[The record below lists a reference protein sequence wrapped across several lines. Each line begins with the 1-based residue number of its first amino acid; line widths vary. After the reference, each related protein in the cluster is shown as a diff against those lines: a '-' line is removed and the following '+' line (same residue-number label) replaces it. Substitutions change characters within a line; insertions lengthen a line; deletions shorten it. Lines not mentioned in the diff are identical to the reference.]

1 MARRD
6 HAFPTG
12 VKPALVVT
20 AKRISLPREET
31 VENGVRVV
39 TIEDIRWQR
48 CDIKSVSLLPNV
60 LGKQH
65 ARENGA
71 YEAWQIDQ
79 DGNVTEG
86 TSSNSWIVTHDDRL
100 LTRPATHEILN
111 GITRQTILKLAAER
125 GLTFEE
131 RAFSLDEALAARE
144 AFISSAISSFV
155 TPVTQIDDTTLGN
168 GRAGS
173 FTMDLRSAYFDYMA
187 APRRHEWPARGG
199 RFRLGQHAC
208 RQLGSFTI
216 VMNATYAHFD
226 MPGRTQEEY
235 RKVAARSAREVFP
248 AIFGDRADEARDV
261 FYAAFTRHHLDAIT
275 TMPGAAELLAH
286 LQDRAVTLAVV
297 SNKMGDFLRREA
309 AHLGW
314 APRFIA

>member
-1 MARRD
+1 MSRWAYVNGRYVPHREASVHIEDRGYQFADGVYEVVLVHAGAMIDEIPHLDRLDRSLDELRIDPPMGRMALRAVLREVVRRNRIRTGLVYLQITRGVARRD

-20 AKRISLPREET
+20 AKRLTLPREET
-31 VENGVRVV
+31 LESGVRVV

-111 GITRQTILKLAAER
+111 GITRQTILKLAAAR

-144 AFISSAISSFV
+144 AFISSATSFV

-173 FTMDLRSAYFDYMA
+173 FTMDLRSAYFDYMTTA
-187 APRRHEWPARGG
+187 AP
-199 RFRLGQHAC
+199 
-208 RQLGSFTI
+208 
-216 VMNATYAHFD
+216 V
-226 MPGRTQEEY
+226 
-235 RKVAARSAREVFP
+235 
-248 AIFGDRADEARDV
+248 
-261 FYAAFTRHHLDAIT
+261 
-275 TMPGAAELLAH
+275 
-286 LQDRAVTLAVV
+286 
-297 SNKMGDFLRREA
+297 
-309 AHLGW
+309 
-314 APRFIA
+314 

>member
-1 MARRD
+1 MSRWAYVNGRYVPHREASVHVEDRGYQFADGVYEVVLVHAGAMIDEIPHLDRLDRSLDELRIDPPMGRMALRAVLREVVRRNRIRTGLVYLQITRGVARRD

-20 AKRISLPREET
+20 AKRLTLPRKET
-31 VENGVRVV
+31 LESGVRVV

-60 LGKQH
+60 LGKQY

-100 LTRPATHEILN
+100 LTRPATDEILN
-111 GITRQTILKLAAER
+111 GITRQTILKLAAAR

-131 RAFSLDEALAARE
+131 RAFSLYEALAARE
-144 AFISSAISSFV
+144 AFISSATSFV

-187 APRRHEWPARGG
+187 TAAP
-199 RFRLGQHAC
+199 
-208 RQLGSFTI
+208 
-216 VMNATYAHFD
+216 V
-226 MPGRTQEEY
+226 
-235 RKVAARSAREVFP
+235 
-248 AIFGDRADEARDV
+248 
-261 FYAAFTRHHLDAIT
+261 
-275 TMPGAAELLAH
+275 
-286 LQDRAVTLAVV
+286 
-297 SNKMGDFLRREA
+297 
-309 AHLGW
+309 
-314 APRFIA
+314 

>member
-1 MARRD
+1 MSRWAYVNGRYVPHREASVHVEDRGYQFADGVYEVVLVHAGAMIDEIPHLDRLDRSLDELRIDPPMGRMALRAVLREVVRRNRIRTGLVYLQITRGVARRD

-20 AKRISLPREET
+20 AKRLTLPREET
-31 VENGVRVV
+31 LESGVRVV

-71 YEAWQIDQ
+71 YEAWQVDQ

-111 GITRQTILKLAAER
+111 GITRQTILKLAAAR

-144 AFISSAISSFV
+144 AFISSATSFV

-173 FTMDLRSAYFDYMA
+173 FTMDLRSAYFDYMTAA
-187 APRRHEWPARGG
+187 AP
-199 RFRLGQHAC
+199 
-208 RQLGSFTI
+208 
-216 VMNATYAHFD
+216 V
-226 MPGRTQEEY
+226 
-235 RKVAARSAREVFP
+235 
-248 AIFGDRADEARDV
+248 
-261 FYAAFTRHHLDAIT
+261 
-275 TMPGAAELLAH
+275 
-286 LQDRAVTLAVV
+286 
-297 SNKMGDFLRREA
+297 
-309 AHLGW
+309 
-314 APRFIA
+314 

>member
-1 MARRD
+1 MSRWAYVNGRYVPHREASVHVEDRVYQFADGVYEVVLVHAGAMIDEIPHLDRLDRSLDELRIDPPMGRMALRAVLREVVRRNRIRTGLVYLQITRGVARRD

-20 AKRISLPREET
+20 AKRLTLPREET
-31 VENGVRVV
+31 LESGVRVV

-111 GITRQTILKLAAER
+111 GITRQTILKLAAAR

-144 AFISSAISSFV
+144 AFISSATSFV

-187 APRRHEWPARGG
+187 A
-199 RFRLGQHAC
+199 
-208 RQLGSFTI
+208 
-216 VMNATYAHFD
+216 
-226 MPGRTQEEY
+226 
-235 RKVAARSAREVFP
+235 AAPV
-248 AIFGDRADEARDV
+248 
-261 FYAAFTRHHLDAIT
+261 
-275 TMPGAAELLAH
+275 
-286 LQDRAVTLAVV
+286 
-297 SNKMGDFLRREA
+297 
-309 AHLGW
+309 
-314 APRFIA
+314 

>member
-1 MARRD
+1 MSRWAYVNGRYVPHREASVHVEDRGYQFADGVYEVVLVHAGAMIDEIPHLDRLDRSLDELRIDPPMGRMALRAVLREVVRRNRIRTGLVYLQITRGVARRD

-20 AKRISLPREET
+20 AKRLTLPREET
-31 VENGVRVV
+31 LERGVRVV

-111 GITRQTILKLAAER
+111 GITRQTILKLAAAR

-144 AFISSAISSFV
+144 AFISSATSFV

-187 APRRHEWPARGG
+187 TAAP
-199 RFRLGQHAC
+199 
-208 RQLGSFTI
+208 
-216 VMNATYAHFD
+216 V
-226 MPGRTQEEY
+226 
-235 RKVAARSAREVFP
+235 
-248 AIFGDRADEARDV
+248 
-261 FYAAFTRHHLDAIT
+261 
-275 TMPGAAELLAH
+275 
-286 LQDRAVTLAVV
+286 
-297 SNKMGDFLRREA
+297 
-309 AHLGW
+309 
-314 APRFIA
+314 

>member
-1 MARRD
+1 MSRWAYVNGRYVPHREASVHVEDRGYQFADGVYEVVLVHAGAMIDEVPHLDRLDRSLDELRIDPPMGRMALRAVLREVVRRNRIRTGLVYLQITRGVARRD

-20 AKRISLPREET
+20 AKRLTLPREET
-31 VENGVRVV
+31 LESGVRVV

-111 GITRQTILKLAAER
+111 GITRQTILKLAAAR

-144 AFISSAISSFV
+144 AFISSATSFV

-187 APRRHEWPARGG
+187 TAAP
-199 RFRLGQHAC
+199 
-208 RQLGSFTI
+208 
-216 VMNATYAHFD
+216 V
-226 MPGRTQEEY
+226 
-235 RKVAARSAREVFP
+235 
-248 AIFGDRADEARDV
+248 
-261 FYAAFTRHHLDAIT
+261 
-275 TMPGAAELLAH
+275 
-286 LQDRAVTLAVV
+286 
-297 SNKMGDFLRREA
+297 
-309 AHLGW
+309 
-314 APRFIA
+314 

>member
-1 MARRD
+1 MSRWAYVNGRYVPHREASVHVEDRGYQFADGVYEVVLVHAGAMIDEIPHLDRLDRSLDELRIDPPMGRMALRAVLREVVRRNRIRTGLVYLQITRGVARRD

-20 AKRISLPREET
+20 AKRLTLPREET
-31 VENGVRVV
+31 LESGVRVV

-111 GITRQTILKLAAER
+111 GITRQTILKLAAVR

-144 AFISSAISSFV
+144 AFISSATSFV

-187 APRRHEWPARGG
+187 A
-199 RFRLGQHAC
+199 
-208 RQLGSFTI
+208 
-216 VMNATYAHFD
+216 
-226 MPGRTQEEY
+226 
-235 RKVAARSAREVFP
+235 AAPV
-248 AIFGDRADEARDV
+248 
-261 FYAAFTRHHLDAIT
+261 
-275 TMPGAAELLAH
+275 
-286 LQDRAVTLAVV
+286 
-297 SNKMGDFLRREA
+297 
-309 AHLGW
+309 
-314 APRFIA
+314 

>member
-1 MARRD
+1 MSRWAYVNGRYVPHREASVHVEDRGYQFADGVYEVVLVHAGAMIDEIPHLDRLDRSLDELRIDPPMGRMALCAVLREVVRRNRIRTGLVYLQITRGVARRD

-20 AKRISLPREET
+20 AKRLSLPREET
-31 VENGVRVV
+31 LESGVRVV

-111 GITRQTILKLAAER
+111 GITRQTILKLAAAR

-144 AFISSAISSFV
+144 AFISSATSFV

-187 APRRHEWPARGG
+187 TAAP
-199 RFRLGQHAC
+199 
-208 RQLGSFTI
+208 
-216 VMNATYAHFD
+216 V
-226 MPGRTQEEY
+226 
-235 RKVAARSAREVFP
+235 
-248 AIFGDRADEARDV
+248 
-261 FYAAFTRHHLDAIT
+261 
-275 TMPGAAELLAH
+275 
-286 LQDRAVTLAVV
+286 
-297 SNKMGDFLRREA
+297 
-309 AHLGW
+309 
-314 APRFIA
+314 

>member
-1 MARRD
+1 MSRWAYVNGRYVPHREASVHVEDRGYQFADGVYEVVLVHAGAMIDEIPHLDRLDRSLDELRIDSPMGRMALRAVLREVVRRNRIRTGLVYLQITRGVARRD

-20 AKRISLPREET
+20 AKRLTLPREET
-31 VENGVRVV
+31 LESGVRVV

-111 GITRQTILKLAAER
+111 GITRQTILKLAAAR

-144 AFISSAISSFV
+144 AFISSATSFV

-187 APRRHEWPARGG
+187 A
-199 RFRLGQHAC
+199 
-208 RQLGSFTI
+208 
-216 VMNATYAHFD
+216 
-226 MPGRTQEEY
+226 
-235 RKVAARSAREVFP
+235 AAPV
-248 AIFGDRADEARDV
+248 
-261 FYAAFTRHHLDAIT
+261 
-275 TMPGAAELLAH
+275 
-286 LQDRAVTLAVV
+286 
-297 SNKMGDFLRREA
+297 
-309 AHLGW
+309 
-314 APRFIA
+314 

>member
-1 MARRD
+1 MSRWAYVNGRYVPHREASVHVEDRGYQFADGVYEVVLVHAGAMIDEIPHLDRLDRSLDELRIDPPMGRMALRAVLREVVRRNRIRTGLVYLQITRGVARRD

-20 AKRISLPREET
+20 AKRLTLPREET
-31 VENGVRVV
+31 LESGVRVV

-86 TSSNSWIVTHDDRL
+86 TSSNSWIVTHDNRL

-111 GITRQTILKLAAER
+111 GITRQTILKLAAAR

-144 AFISSAISSFV
+144 AFISSATSFV

-187 APRRHEWPARGG
+187 TAAP
-199 RFRLGQHAC
+199 
-208 RQLGSFTI
+208 
-216 VMNATYAHFD
+216 V
-226 MPGRTQEEY
+226 
-235 RKVAARSAREVFP
+235 
-248 AIFGDRADEARDV
+248 
-261 FYAAFTRHHLDAIT
+261 
-275 TMPGAAELLAH
+275 
-286 LQDRAVTLAVV
+286 
-297 SNKMGDFLRREA
+297 
-309 AHLGW
+309 
-314 APRFIA
+314 

>member
-1 MARRD
+1 MSRWAYVNGRYVPHREASVHVEDRGYQFADGVYEVVLVHAGAMIDEIPHLDRLDRSLDELRIDPPMGRMALRAVLREVVRRNRIRTGLVYLQITRGVARRD

-20 AKRISLPREET
+20 AKRLTLPREET
-31 VENGVRVV
+31 LESGVRVV

-71 YEAWQIDQ
+71 YEAWQVDQ

-111 GITRQTILKLAAER
+111 GITRQTFLKLAAAR

-144 AFISSAISSFV
+144 AFISSATSFV

-173 FTMDLRSAYFDYMA
+173 FTMDLRSAYFDYMSTT
-187 APRRHEWPARGG
+187 AP
-199 RFRLGQHAC
+199 
-208 RQLGSFTI
+208 
-216 VMNATYAHFD
+216 V
-226 MPGRTQEEY
+226 
-235 RKVAARSAREVFP
+235 
-248 AIFGDRADEARDV
+248 
-261 FYAAFTRHHLDAIT
+261 
-275 TMPGAAELLAH
+275 
-286 LQDRAVTLAVV
+286 
-297 SNKMGDFLRREA
+297 
-309 AHLGW
+309 
-314 APRFIA
+314 

>member
-1 MARRD
+1 MSRWAYVNGRYVPHREASVHVEDRGYQFADGVYEVVLVHAGAMIDEIPHLDRLDRSLDELRIDPPMGRMALRAVLREVVRRNRIRTGLVYLQITRGVARRD

-20 AKRISLPREET
+20 AKRLTLPREET
-31 VENGVRVV
+31 LESGVRVV

-111 GITRQTILKLAAER
+111 GITRQTILKLAAAR

-131 RAFSLDEALAARE
+131 RAFSLDEAMAARE
-144 AFISSAISSFV
+144 AFISSATSFV

-187 APRRHEWPARGG
+187 TAAP
-199 RFRLGQHAC
+199 
-208 RQLGSFTI
+208 
-216 VMNATYAHFD
+216 V
-226 MPGRTQEEY
+226 
-235 RKVAARSAREVFP
+235 
-248 AIFGDRADEARDV
+248 
-261 FYAAFTRHHLDAIT
+261 
-275 TMPGAAELLAH
+275 
-286 LQDRAVTLAVV
+286 
-297 SNKMGDFLRREA
+297 
-309 AHLGW
+309 
-314 APRFIA
+314 

>member
-1 MARRD
+1 MSRWAYVNGRYVPHREASVHVEDRGYQFADGVYEVVLVHAGAMIDEIPHLDRLDRSLDELRIDPPMGRMALRAVLREVVRRNRIRTGLVYLQITRGVARRD

-12 VKPALVVT
+12 VNPALVVT
-20 AKRISLPREET
+20 AKRLTLPREET
-31 VENGVRVV
+31 LESGVRVV

-111 GITRQTILKLAAER
+111 GITRQTILKLAAAR

-144 AFISSAISSFV
+144 AFISSATSFV

-187 APRRHEWPARGG
+187 A
-199 RFRLGQHAC
+199 
-208 RQLGSFTI
+208 
-216 VMNATYAHFD
+216 
-226 MPGRTQEEY
+226 
-235 RKVAARSAREVFP
+235 AAPV
-248 AIFGDRADEARDV
+248 
-261 FYAAFTRHHLDAIT
+261 
-275 TMPGAAELLAH
+275 
-286 LQDRAVTLAVV
+286 
-297 SNKMGDFLRREA
+297 
-309 AHLGW
+309 
-314 APRFIA
+314 

>member
-20 AKRISLPREET
+20 AKRLTLPREET
-31 VENGVRVV
+31 LESGVRVV

-79 DGNVTEG
+79 VGNVTEG

-111 GITRQTILKLAAER
+111 GITRQTILKLAAAR

-144 AFISSAISSFV
+144 AFISSATSFV

-187 APRRHEWPARGG
+187 TAAP
-199 RFRLGQHAC
+199 
-208 RQLGSFTI
+208 
-216 VMNATYAHFD
+216 V
-226 MPGRTQEEY
+226 
-235 RKVAARSAREVFP
+235 
-248 AIFGDRADEARDV
+248 
-261 FYAAFTRHHLDAIT
+261 
-275 TMPGAAELLAH
+275 
-286 LQDRAVTLAVV
+286 
-297 SNKMGDFLRREA
+297 
-309 AHLGW
+309 
-314 APRFIA
+314 